1 MSALQGSGAAPKGH
15 GADWTDPPKGRLQRA
30 PEAHSRQSPQSA
42 QEAEQGRVP
51 LRDTPERWP
60 VLSSAVQVRGPIVT
74 LRSDQVQMPDH
85 EVADRQV
92 VEHPGAVG
100 IVALDDVGRVLMIRQ
115 YRHPVAHRLWE
126 LPAGLRDVS
135 GEPPRVT
142 AEREL
147 LEETG
152 YRARDWQIL
161 IDFYSSPG
169 ISTEWIRVFLARDL
183 VQVPAA
189 QRDFVPKHEET
200 QLQIGWVDL
209 DEALGAFTAGDLHNG
224 VAAVGILS
232 AYAARSSGFAGLRP
246 ADAADD

>member
-1 MSALQGSGAAPKGH
+1 M
-15 GADWTDPPKGRLQRA
+15 TCE
-30 PEAHSRQSPQSA
+30 EAGLPGTGPRSPA
-42 QEAEQGRVP
+42 P

-60 VLSSAVQVRGPIVT
+60 VLSSAAVGGGPIVT
-74 LRSDQVQMPDH
+74 LRTDRVQMPDRG
-85 EVADRQV
+85 VADRQV
-92 VEHPGAVG
+92 VEHPGAVV
-100 IVALDDVGRVLMIRQ
+100 IVALDEAGRVLMIRQ

-152 YRARDWQIL
+152 YRARDWRIL

-183 VQVPAA
+183 IEVPAA
-189 QRDFVPKHEET
+189 QRDFVPQHEET
-200 QLQIGWVDL
+200 QLQIGWVAL
-209 DEALGAFTAGDLHNG
+209 DEALAAFTAGDLHNG
-224 VAAVGILS
+224 SAAVGILS
-232 AYAARSSGFAGLRP
+232 AYAAQASGFAGLRC
-246 ADAADD
+246 AGDGDG

>member
-1 MSALQGSGAAPKGH
+1 MTREQAPPAAPG
-15 GADWTDPPKGRLQRA
+15 
-30 PEAHSRQSPQSA
+30 PEGP
-42 QEAEQGRVP
+42 VP

-60 VLSSAVQVRGPIVT
+60 VVSSAVQARGPIVT
-74 LRSDQVQMPDH
+74 LRSDRVQMPDD

-92 VEHPGAVG
+92 VEHPGAVAV
-100 IVALDDVGRVLMIRQ
+100 VALDEAGRVLMIRQ
-115 YRHPVAHRLWE
+115 YRHPVGHRLWE

-152 YRARDWQIL
+152 YRARDWQVL

-183 VQVPAA
+183 AAVPAA
-189 QRDFVPKHEET
+189 QRDFVPRHEET
-200 QLQIGWVDL
+200 QLQIGWAGL
-209 DEALGAFTAGDLHNG
+209 DEALEAFLAGDLHNG
-224 VAAVGILS
+224 VTAVGILS
-232 AYAARSSGFAGLRP
+232 AYAARSSGFASLRP
-246 ADAADD
+246 AGAAEG

>member
-1 MSALQGSGAAPKGH
+1 MTSEEAPPAA
-15 GADWTDPPKGRLQRA
+15 AT
-30 PEAHSRQSPQSA
+30 PEGP
-42 QEAEQGRVP
+42 VP

-60 VLSSAVQVRGPIVT
+60 VISSAVQARGPIVT
-74 LRSDQVQMPDH
+74 LRSDRVQMPDD

-92 VEHPGAVG
+92 MEHPGAVAV
-100 IVALDDVGRVLMIRQ
+100 VALDEAGQVLMIRQ
-115 YRHPVAHRLWE
+115 YRHPVARRLWE

-169 ISTEWIRVFLARDL
+169 ISTERIRVFLARDL
-183 VQVPAA
+183 AAVPAA
-189 QRDFVPKHEET
+189 QRDFVPRHEET
-200 QLQIGWVDL
+200 QLQIGWVGL
-209 DEALGAFTAGDLHNG
+209 DEALRAFLAGDLHNG

-246 ADAADD
+246 AGAAEG

>member
-1 MSALQGSGAAPKGH
+1 MTCEEAPPAAAGP
-15 GADWTDPPKGRLQRA
+15 
-30 PEAHSRQSPQSA
+30 QSPVS
-42 QEAEQGRVP
+42 

-60 VLSSAVQVRGPIVT
+60 VVSSAVQARGPIVT
-74 LRSDQVQMPDH
+74 LRSDRVQMPDD

-92 VEHPGAVG
+92 VEHPGAVAV
-100 IVALDDVGRVLMIRQ
+100 VALDDAGRVLMIRQ

-183 VQVPAA
+183 AAVPAA
-189 QRDFVPKHEET
+189 QRDFVARHEET
-200 QLQIGWVDL
+200 QLQIGWVGL
-209 DEALGAFTAGDLHNG
+209 DKALEAFLAGDLHNG
-224 VAAVGILS
+224 VTAVGILS

-246 ADAADD
+246 AGAAEG

>member
-1 MSALQGSGAAPKGH
+1 MTHEEALPAAAGAE
-15 GADWTDPPKGRLQRA
+15 DP
-30 PEAHSRQSPQSA
+30 
-42 QEAEQGRVP
+42 VP
-51 LRDTPERWP
+51 LRDTAERWP
-60 VLSSAVQVRGPIVT
+60 VLSSAVQARGPIVT
-74 LRSDQVQMPDH
+74 LRSDRVQMPDD

-92 VEHPGAVG
+92 VEHPGAVAV
-100 IVALDDVGRVLMIRQ
+100 VALDDAGRVLMIRQ

-152 YRARDWQIL
+152 YRARDWHVL
-161 IDFYSSPG
+161 VDFYSSPG
-169 ISTEWIRVFLARDL
+169 ISTECLRVFLARD
-183 VQVPAA
+183 VAAVPAA
-189 QRDFVPKHEET
+189 QRDFVPRHEET
-200 QLQIGWVDL
+200 QLQIGWVGL
-209 DEALGAFTAGDLHNG
+209 DDALHAFLAGDLHNG

-246 ADAADD
+246 AGAAEG

>member
-1 MSALQGSGAAPKGH
+1 MTREGAPSTAAAVEG
-15 GADWTDPPKGRLQRA
+15 TV
-30 PEAHSRQSPQSA
+30 S
-42 QEAEQGRVP
+42 
-51 LRDTPERWP
+51 LRDSPERWP
-60 VLSSAVQVRGPIVT
+60 VVSSAVQARGPIVH
-74 LRSDQVQMPDH
+74 LRSDRVQMPDH
-85 EVADRQV
+85 AVAERQV
-92 VEHPGAVG
+92 VEHPGAVAV
-100 IVALDDVGRVLMIRQ
+100 VALDQAGRVLMIRQ

-135 GEPPRVT
+135 GEPPQVT

-152 YRARDWQIL
+152 YRAREWQIL

-183 VQVPAA
+183 AAVPVE
-189 QRDFVPKHEET
+189 QRDFVPRDEET
-200 QLQIGWVDL
+200 QLQLSWVGL
-209 DEALGAFTAGDLHNG
+209 DDALQAFLAGDLHNG

-246 ADAADD
+246 ADTADG

>member
-1 MSALQGSGAAPKGH
+1 MTCEDAQLPTSGPEGPAP
-15 GADWTDPPKGRLQRA
+15 LC
-30 PEAHSRQSPQSA
+30 
-42 QEAEQGRVP
+42 
-51 LRDTPERWP
+51 DTPERWP
-60 VLSSAVQVRGPIVT
+60 VLSSDVQARGPIVT
-74 LRSDQVQMPDH
+74 LRSDRVQMPDH
-85 EVADRQV
+85 EVANRQV

-100 IVALDDVGRVLMIRQ
+100 IVALDETGRVLMIRQ
-115 YRHPVAHRLWE
+115 YRHPVAHKLWE

-135 GEPPRVT
+135 GEPPQLT

-189 QRDFVPKHEET
+189 QRDFVPRHEET

-209 DEALGAFTAGDLHNG
+209 DEALGAFIAGDLHNG

-246 ADAADD
+246 AGAAVD

>member
-1 MSALQGSGAAPKGH
+1 MTREEATSTAAAPEG
-15 GADWTDPPKGRLQRA
+15 TV
-30 PEAHSRQSPQSA
+30 S
-42 QEAEQGRVP
+42 

-60 VLSSAVQVRGPIVT
+60 VVSSAVQARGPIVT
-74 LRSDQVQMPDH
+74 LRSDRVQMPDH
-85 EVADRQV
+85 EVAERQV
-92 VEHPGAVG
+92 VEHPGAVA
-100 IVALDDVGRVLMIRQ
+100 IVALDQAGRVLMIRQ

-135 GEPPRVT
+135 GEPPQVT

-183 VQVPAA
+183 VGGP
-189 QRDFVPKHEET
+189 
-200 QLQIGWVDL
+200 G
-209 DEALGAFTAGDLHNG
+209 G
-224 VAAVGILS
+224 
-232 AYAARSSGFAGLRP
+232 AARLRAP
-246 ADAADD
+246 A

>member
-1 MSALQGSGAAPKGH
+1 MTGEEAPPAA
-15 GADWTDPPKGRLQRA
+15 AT
-30 PEAHSRQSPQSA
+30 PEGP
-42 QEAEQGRVP
+42 VL

-60 VLSSAVQVRGPIVT
+60 VISSAVQARGPIVT
-74 LRSDQVQMPDH
+74 LRSDRVQMPDD

-92 VEHPGAVG
+92 MEHPGAVAV
-100 IVALDDVGRVLMIRQ
+100 VALDEAGQVLMIRQ
-115 YRHPVAHRLWE
+115 YRHPVARRLWE

-169 ISTEWIRVFLARDL
+169 ISTERIRVFLARDL
-183 VQVPAA
+183 AAVPAA
-189 QRDFVPKHEET
+189 QRDFVPRHEET
-200 QLQIGWVDL
+200 QLQIGWVGL
-209 DEALGAFTAGDLHNG
+209 DEALKAFLAGDLHNG

-246 ADAADD
+246 AGAAEG

>member
-1 MSALQGSGAAPKGH
+1 MTCEEAPPTAAG
-15 GADWTDPPKGRLQRA
+15 
-30 PEAHSRQSPQSA
+30 PEGP
-42 QEAEQGRVP
+42 VP

-60 VLSSAVQVRGPIVT
+60 VVSSAVQARGPIVI

-85 EVADRQV
+85 EVAERQV
-92 VEHPGAVG
+92 VEHPGAVAV
-100 IVALDDVGRVLMIRQ
+100 VALDEAGRVLMIRQ

-135 GEPPRVT
+135 GEPPQVT

-183 VQVPAA
+183 VAVPAA
-189 QRDFVPKHEET
+189 QRDFVPRHEET
-200 QLQIGWVDL
+200 QLQLGWVGL
-209 DEALGAFTAGDLHNG
+209 DEALEAFLAGDLLNG

-246 ADAADD
+246 AGAAAAG

>member
-1 MSALQGSGAAPKGH
+1 MTREEAPPTVAAPE
-15 GADWTDPPKGRLQRA
+15 DTV
-30 PEAHSRQSPQSA
+30 S
-42 QEAEQGRVP
+42 

-60 VLSSAVQVRGPIVT
+60 VVSSAVQARGPIVT
-74 LRSDQVQMPDH
+74 LRSDRVQMPDH
-85 EVADRQV
+85 EVAERQV
-92 VEHPGAVG
+92 VEHPGAVA
-100 IVALDDVGRVLMIRQ
+100 IVALDQAGRVLMIRQ

-135 GEPPRVT
+135 GEPPQVT

-183 VQVPAA
+183 AAVPAA
-189 QRDFVPKHEET
+189 QRDFVPQHEET
-200 QLQIGWVDL
+200 QLQLGWVGL
-209 DEALGAFTAGDLHNG
+209 DEALQAFLAGDLHNG

-246 ADAADD
+246 AHAAAG

>member
-1 MSALQGSGAAPKGH
+1 MTCEDAQLPASG
-15 GADWTDPPKGRLQRA
+15 
-30 PEAHSRQSPQSA
+30 PEGPA
-42 QEAEQGRVP
+42 P

-60 VLSSAVQVRGPIVT
+60 VLSSDVQARGPIVT
-74 LRSDQVQMPDH
+74 LRSDRVQMPDH
-85 EVADRQV
+85 EVANRQV

-100 IVALDDVGRVLMIRQ
+100 IVALDETGRVLMIRQ
-115 YRHPVAHRLWE
+115 YRHPVAHKLWE

-135 GEPPRVT
+135 GEPPQLT

-189 QRDFVPKHEET
+189 QRDFVPRHEET

-209 DEALGAFTAGDLHNG
+209 DEALGAFIAGDLHNG

-246 ADAADD
+246 AGAAVD

>member
-1 MSALQGSGAAPKGH
+1 MTCEEAPPTAAGPDG
-15 GADWTDPPKGRLQRA
+15 PL
-30 PEAHSRQSPQSA
+30 
-42 QEAEQGRVP
+42 P

-60 VLSSAVQVRGPIVT
+60 VLSSAVQARGPIVT
-74 LRSDQVQMPDH
+74 LRSDRVQMPDQ

-92 VEHPGAVG
+92 VEHPGAVA
-100 IVALDDVGRVLMIRQ
+100 IVALDEAGRVLMIRQ

-135 GEPPRVT
+135 GEPPQVT

-152 YRARDWQIL
+152 YRASEWQIL

-169 ISTEWIRVFLARDL
+169 ISTEWIRVFLAREL
-183 VQVPAA
+183 VPVPAA
-189 QRDFVPKHEET
+189 QRDFIPRHEET

-209 DEALGAFTAGDLHNG
+209 DGALEAFIAGDLHNG

-246 ADAADD
+246 ADTADD